1 MTNRTFRRRVNKEQ
15 TDGLDPKAFQS
26 SIYYTGSDMDE
37 FFIRNPE
44 IRRIIEQ
51 INQLSY
57 ADHVHESN
65 KEKQV
70 QNRVPLCRGIHTKTW
85 KNHGKAVWPPLLNN
99 AAREKLSG
107 KTALVARR
115 HFIVN

>member
-26 SIYYTGSDMDE
+26 SIYYTGSDIDE

-70 QNRVPLCRGIHTKTW
+70 QPLAGI
-85 KNHGKAVWPPLLNN
+85 
-99 AAREKLSG
+99 
-107 KTALVARR
+107 
-115 HFIVN
+115 